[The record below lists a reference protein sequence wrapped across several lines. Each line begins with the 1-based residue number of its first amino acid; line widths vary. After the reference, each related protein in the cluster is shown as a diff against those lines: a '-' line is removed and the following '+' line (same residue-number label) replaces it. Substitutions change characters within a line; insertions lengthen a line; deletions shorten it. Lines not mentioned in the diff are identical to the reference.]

1 MDDKK
6 KQKLKEAADKLN
18 NKQFTFLLFGE
29 VVKKMDKDDFTM
41 AKAIVK
47 LGLVVQALVKEEIIS
62 EQRGIDMAVSASEII
77 NEFFEQRDKNTEMNV

>member
-29 VVKKMDKDDFTM
+29 VVKKMDKDDFTI

-47 LGLVVQALVKEEIIS
+47 LGLVVQTLVKEEIIS